1 MPVDRQVLIRYRVL
15 NRCFR
20 NAHREFDINALLD
33 AVNRELEK
41 HDCQPVSERTL
52 RGDIQR
58 LQESPYYIELD
69 ESLKSGK
76 RRLYRY
82 ADVSFSLPMVTL
94 DDEEKEMLKK
104 TIGMLSQYDD
114 IPQYQWMLTLL
125 SQIENGNGW
134 ESGKRFVEF
143 QNNADLVGI
152 GHFQALLGAI
162 INNQPLTISYK
173 PFGKP
178 ERSMNIHPYYLKQYN
193 DRWFLVA
200 QTEGF
205 DDLSVLAID
214 RIDSI
219 KTLHIPFIESN
230 VDMEDYFGDSVGV
243 TVFPDR
249 PIEEIRL
256 RVDAKRYPYIATKP
270 IHWSQTELKDEATEE
285 YKVIRLK
292 VRINNELETM
302 ILSYGEDIEVLTPK
316 CLRLRIAERI
326 ENLARKYKD
335 NGCKTTQ
342 TK

>member
-41 HDCQPVSERTL
+41 HDCQPISERTL
-52 RGDIQR
+52 RVDIQR
-58 LQESPYYIELD
+58 LQEPPYHIELD

-82 ADVSFSLPMVTL
+82 SDVSFSLPMVTL

-114 IPQYQWMLTLL
+114 IPQYQWMLTLF

-162 INNQPLTISYK
+162 INKQPLKILYK
-173 PFGKP
+173 PFGKI

-249 PIEEIRL
+249 PIEEVRL
-256 RVDAKRYPYIATKP
+256 RVNAKRYPYMATKP
-270 IHWSQTELKDEATEE
+270 IHWSQTELKDEATED

-302 ILSYGEDIEVLTPK
+302 ILSYGDDVEVLAPES
-316 CLRLRIAERI
+316 LRLKIAGKIER
-326 ENLARKYKD
+326 LARKYND
-335 NGCKTTQ
+335 EECKTIQ